1 MFKIALL
8 IALVCSVITLIGYA
22 HFLMQRAKIRARV
35 EAEVLKL
42 AERVNSY
49 QRRIDLVETH
59 AVDYA
64 TSLSTEGTKA
74 LYQIRNCMVC
84 AQNLL
89 NVLTDLTESN
99 CFAAFAQAEQLLAG
113 DFPERRNTLAA
124 IEIVDSSHL
133 PRDREWEAEIE
144 GLLQLIGSDVGLASQ
159 RRTNS
164 GISSRRKRKGTFLSL
179 AEAGIKVPPRESQ
192 D

>member
-1 MFKIALL
+1 MFKIALV

-22 HFLMQRAKIRARV
+22 QFLVQRARVRARV
-35 EAEVLKL
+35 EEEVLKL
-42 AERVNSY
+42 AERVNGY

-89 NVLTDLTESN
+89 NTLTELTESN
-99 CFAAFAQAEQLLAG
+99 CFSAFAQAEQLLAG
-113 DFPERRNTLAA
+113 DFPDRGNSLSA

-133 PRDREWEAEIE
+133 PRDAGWEAEIE

-179 AEAGIKVPPRESQ
+179 AEAGIKLPPQ
-192 D
+192 DG

>member
-8 IALVCSVITLIGYA
+8 IALVCSIITLIGYG
-22 HFLMQRAKIRARV
+22 HFLLQRARVRARV
-35 EAEVLKL
+35 ESEVLKL

-49 QRRIDLVETH
+49 QHRIDLVETH

-89 NVLTDLTESN
+89 SILTELTESN
-99 CFAAFAQAEQLLAG
+99 CFSAFAQAEQLLAG
-113 DFPERRNTLAA
+113 DFPERTKSLAA
-124 IEIVDSSHL
+124 IETVDASHL
-133 PRDREWEAEIE
+133 PRDRDWEDEIE
-144 GLLQLIGSDVGLASQ
+144 ELLQLIGSDVGHASQ

-179 AEAGIKVPPRESQ
+179 AEAGIKVPPRES
-192 D
+192 